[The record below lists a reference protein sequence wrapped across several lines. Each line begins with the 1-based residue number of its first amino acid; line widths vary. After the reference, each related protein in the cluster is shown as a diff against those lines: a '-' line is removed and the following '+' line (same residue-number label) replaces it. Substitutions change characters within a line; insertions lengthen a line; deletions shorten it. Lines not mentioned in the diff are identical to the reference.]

1 MCCGALASVKKG
13 SRPISRVLSW
23 ATIPLGR
30 TSPCASSDLP
40 GSTRGQRAAAR
51 AACFPI
57 WSCSERGLPCR
68 SCCQDRG
75 ALLPHRFTLASRR
88 TRGPSASAVCFLL
101 HFPWACAPQALPG
114 ALPYG
119 ARTFLAASAR
129 HCWQEDLGAIA
140 WPTPVGTIGAND
152 GELKAGALSV
162 QARAGTSVS
171 AARR

>member
-1 MCCGALASVKKG
+1 MRADCRMKEKRG

-57 WSCSERGLPCR
+57 WSCSGRGLPCR

-75 ALLPHRFTLASRR
+75 ALLPHPFTLASCR
-88 TRGPSASAVCFLL
+88 TSPSASAVCFLL

-119 ARTFLAASAR
+119 ARTFLAALTRHRWRAR
-129 HCWQEDLGAIA
+129 PGAIA
-140 WPTPVGTIGAND
+140 WPTPGGTIGAKGPD
-152 GELKAGALSV
+152 LKAARFS
-162 QARAGTSVS
+162 ARAPFDRGAC